1 MGRLDIMEVNAMA
14 LSNTLFATENVA
26 VMVETAALGSKQDL
40 AMAQQLGLLAEAFH
54 WTDLVGHTEKNVK
67 AGKCSAT
74 KEGREQLIT
83 AVHARLKR
91 GKGIKT
97 RAEAVSR
104 LSKASLALWDAQ
116 DTTGF
121 EACGGKLQNVGS
133 VAKDANGIM
142 RATRKED
149 TLSSI
154 EEKRQKQFKGL
165 HSWITNHEDD
175 LGDLYKPTLATVN
188 AAMTELKLVIPV
200 KV

>member
-14 LSNTLFATENVA
+14 LSNTLFTVTKVTLVVDTVA
-26 VMVETAALGSKQDL
+26 LTVSQGDKFAKQID
-40 AMAQQLGLLAEAFH
+40 LLAADCF
-54 WTDLVGHTEKNVK
+54 WTDLVGFTGPNVK
-67 AGKCSAT
+67 AGKCTAT
-74 KEGREQLIT
+74 KEGNEQVKEAISKM
-83 AVHARLKR
+83 LKR
-91 GKGIKT
+91 RGKIHTSQEAQSRMSKLA
-97 RAEAVSR
+97 RDVWAE
-104 LSKASLALWDAQ
+104 Q
-116 DTTGF
+116 DGAGF
-121 EACGGKLQNVGS
+121 EACGGKLQNIGN
-133 VAKDANGIM
+133 VAKDANGVM